1 MPEFTTPAAVRKY
14 LVLPDPDTD
23 PTNGQYADAL
33 INGHI
38 DTSEELLA
46 SKTGRQF
53 AAQTAATKTFRV
65 RGRYVRIPDLRSASA
80 VTYNGRP
87 LTAETDYW
95 LVEDS
100 MHPGIYVAIV
110 LAFHV
115 SRLNV
120 PLLLS
125 VIGDWG
131 HDPAPP
137 GLVTADTI
145 LAAWLTKSPDAVLG
159 GVIQV
164 GEGAF
169 VDISKLPA
177 PVYNFIVNWDRNA
190 VAG

>member
-14 LVLPDPDTD
+14 LVLPNPDTD
-23 PTNGQYADAL
+23 PETGQYADEL

-80 VTYNGRP
+80 VTYDGRA
-87 LTAETDYW
+87 LTAEIDYW

-100 MHPGIYVAIV
+100 MHAGIYVAMR
-110 LAFHV
+110 LAFAP
-115 SRLNV
+115 SSGI

-125 VIGDWG
+125 ITGNWG